1 MDMLRHGRSPATSAE
16 LEPYERRNVNDAL
29 IHACLELPLISVL
42 LRREGDVEYGTEKLI
57 FAPFLGHSVQ
67 TREHVKRG

>member
-1 MDMLRHGRSPATSAE
+1 MPASNSRSSPS
-16 LEPYERRNVNDAL
+16 YSGVK
-29 IHACLELPLISVL
+29 
-42 LRREGDVEYGTEKLI
+42 DVEYGTEKLI